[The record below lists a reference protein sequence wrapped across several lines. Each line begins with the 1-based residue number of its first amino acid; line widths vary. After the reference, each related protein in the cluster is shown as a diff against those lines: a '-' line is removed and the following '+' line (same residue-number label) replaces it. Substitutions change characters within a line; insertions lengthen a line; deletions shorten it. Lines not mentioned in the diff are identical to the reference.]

1 MMPGDFDHSLASKR
15 PSWQIKTAL
24 ILFLVLGLALV
35 TLVGLQY
42 FAALGVTV
50 ITLLYMLC
58 VLWAAYFLRF
68 GQTLLTAVVAVLL
81 INYCFIEPRYTFW
94 VASLQSWIV
103 LAVFS
108 ILAFTVSH
116 AMQQLKLQMQ
126 RAQLAAQQ
134 SRFFQSLAELLATQ
148 VTVAQLLQ
156 SACRHVQDVFGW
168 QVSVV
173 ALSDAGTLIP
183 LAGEHMPEV
192 QSASVQWALD
202 YQRPIGAGT
211 ADWPDLGVTLLPL
224 GFPQHEVMM
233 LKINRGETDVHF
245 LQLLTHQ
252 VAQATIKLRQQ
263 IALAQATQDASEA
276 NFKKTLLTALSHDMR
291 TPLTV
296 IIGAVNVLA
305 DQQVNLAPAQAGQLL
320 GSIQAE
326 AGYLTQATE
335 NILTLVKLDA
345 GASSLH
351 LDWESPQEVIQHVV
365 QRYAQRTPPVPLQL
379 SMPETSMYGEV
390 LVKMDAVLVAHAL
403 ANLVD
408 NALQWREAE
417 TSIEIAMTVESPWL
431 VLSVLN
437 HGPGF
442 PPGFVVTAFD
452 ARKPSMAGTRGFGL
466 GLSIV
471 QTLMQLHGGELCIN
485 SSTGQR
491 TCVSMR
497 LPFVNAA
504 ELMQDGKP

>member
-1 MMPGDFDHSLASKR
+1 MMPGDFDPPAASNR
-15 PSWQIKTAL
+15 PSWQHKTAL
-24 ILFLVLGLALV
+24 IFFVALGLASV
-35 TLVGLQY
+35 TATGLQY
-42 FAALGVTV
+42 FTALGVTV

-58 VLWAAYFLRF
+58 VLWAAYCLRF
-68 GQTLLTAVVAVLL
+68 AQALLTAVVAVLL

-94 VASLQSWIV
+94 VASLQSWVV
-103 LAVFS
+103 LTVFA
-108 ILAFTVSH
+108 ILALTVSH
-116 AMQQLKLQMQ
+116 AMQQLKWQMQ

-156 SACRHVQDVFGW
+156 SACQHVQDVFGW
-168 QVSVV
+168 PVSVV
-173 ALSDAGTLIP
+173 ALSEAGTLTW
-183 LAGEHMPEV
+183 LAGEPLPEI
-192 QSASVQWALD
+192 QASSVQWALD

-211 ADWPDLGVTLLPL
+211 TDWPGLGATLLPF
-224 GFPQHEVMM
+224 GFPQHEV
-233 LKINRGETDVHF
+233 LLVKVSPGEADVHF
-245 LQLLTHQ
+245 LRLLTHQ

-263 IALAQATQDASEA
+263 LALAQATQDASEA

-291 TPLTV
+291 TPLTA

-305 DQQVNLAPAQAGQLL
+305 DQQISLAPAQAGQLL
-320 GSIQAE
+320 SSIQAE

-335 NILTLVKLDA
+335 NILTLVKLDV

-351 LDWESPQEVIQHVV
+351 LDWEAPQEVIQHVV
-365 QRYAQRTPPVPLQL
+365 HRYAQRTPPLSLQL
-379 SMPETSMYGEV
+379 SMPDASLYGEV

-408 NALQWREAE
+408 NALQWRSAE
-417 TSIEIAMTVESPWL
+417 TPIEIALTVEPPWL

-442 PPGFVVTAFD
+442 PPGFVVSAFD
-452 ARKPSMAGTRGFGL
+452 ARMPSMAGTRGFGL

-471 QTLMQLHGGELCIN
+471 QTLMQLHGGELRI
-485 SSTGQR
+485 TTAEDQR

-497 LPFVNAA
+497 LPFVYAA
-504 ELMQDGKP
+504 DLMQDGKP